1 MEEPMGKHVVDGPR
15 HEDKDEGR
23 AKRFAEIERESGEEP
38 GRAAKALHRQEKTR
52 DPDEKLKRFTE
63 IERGKE
69 D

>member
-1 MEEPMGKHVVDGPR
+1 MGKHITDGPR

-23 AKRFAEIERESGEEP
+23 AKRFAGIERESGEEP

-52 DPDEKLKRFTE
+52 DTDEKLKRFTG
-63 IERGKE
+63 IERKKE